1 MAWREPMYL
10 RVCVSEECG
19 DGEGVVSGGPNV
31 MNIHYIDDDFIT
43 EGLKTETRVREKMS
57 HYNYDGQ

>member
-1 MAWREPMYL
+1 
-10 RVCVSEECG
+10 VSEECG